1 MSTTDQL
8 VAVGGGN
15 PVIPLDT
22 DALLAANSDKRVASQ
37 KAIKTYI
44 DSNLDGFLTPEGLV
58 FPVEVVTAS
67 GALPDASFIQL
78 NKATAGLEMTL
89 ATPTAGRLLVI
100 TQTDAGAHG
109 HTVTLGAGT
118 WDGTNDVA
126 TFDAAGET
134 LVVFGLTNT
143 RFAIILNLGSVAL
156 S

>member
-37 KAIKTYI
+37 KAVKGYI
-44 DSNLDGFLTPEGLV
+44 DTQLDGFLTPEGLV
-58 FPVEVVTAS
+58 FPESIVTAS
-67 GALPDASFIQL
+67 GALPDDSFVQL
-78 NKATAGLEMTL
+78 NLASAGLAMTL
-89 ATPTAGRLLVI
+89 ATPTKGRFLVI
-100 TQTDAGAHG
+100 TQIDAGTHG

-126 TFDAAGET
+126 TFNAPGET
-134 LVVFGLTNT
+134 LVVFGVSNT
-143 RFAIILNLGSVAL
+143 RFVIVENIGSVAF